1 MSRTLWYIYWDLFE
15 SIMAENKYS
24 FGTPSIMKAIEP
36 GQKATLKFL
45 SKPKLVETE
54 WGEKFSVDILLL
66 SHPLYSFPVLSK
78 EKSVV
83 SVKEN
88 HNGLKMVWQTNA
100 KVLKDIVAMLEE
112 GNKEFLKDYSDLEWE
127 LSVADDGS
135 YWLNA

>member
-1 MSRTLWYIYWDLFE
+1 MSRTLWYIYYDLFQL
-15 SIMAENKYS
+15 IMAENKYS

-36 GQKATLKFL
+36 GQKAELKFL
-45 SKPKLVETE
+45 SKPKIVETE

-66 SHPLYSFPVLSK
+66 SHPLYSITSSK
-78 EKSVV
+78 
-83 SVKEN
+83 
-88 HNGLKMVWQTNA
+88 GIKMSWQTNA
-100 KVLKDIVAMLEE
+100 KVLKDIVVLLEE